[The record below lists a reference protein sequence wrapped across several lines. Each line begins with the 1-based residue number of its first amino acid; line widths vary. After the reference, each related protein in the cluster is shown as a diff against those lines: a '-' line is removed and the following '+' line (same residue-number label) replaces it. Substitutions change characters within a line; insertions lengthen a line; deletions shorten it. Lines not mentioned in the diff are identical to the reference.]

1 MPRLYP
7 RLASIG
13 AALLCLVA
21 CVSAHA
27 KDTAMTQPNSLCFG
41 RFIVDLPEGA
51 EIQDMGQQSE
61 YMYGEIKSVP
71 FDGGIDGFEKK
82 MRQRETELKTV
93 DDNKGR
99 ALKES
104 ISLSPTTRLLVT
116 AEKIFGEYDFSFE
129 AYKLDHN
136 QLF

>member
-21 CVSAHA
+21 FLGAHA

-71 FDGGIDGFEKK
+71 FDGGIGGFEKK
-82 MRQRETELKTV
+82 MRQREAELKAI

-99 ALKES
+99 ALKGS
-104 ISLSPTTRLLVT
+104 ISVSPT
-116 AEKIFGEYDFSFE
+116 AKIVSV
-129 AYKLDHN
+129 APVPS
-136 QLF
+136 

>member
-21 CVSAHA
+21 CLGAHA

-61 YMYGEIKSVP
+61 YMYGRSNPCHSTAASMVSK
-71 FDGGIDGFEKK
+71 EKCVNVK
-82 MRQRETELKTV
+82 P
-93 DDNKGR
+93 N
-99 ALKES
+99 
-104 ISLSPTTRLLVT
+104 
-116 AEKIFGEYDFSFE
+116 
-129 AYKLDHN
+129 
-136 QLF
+136 

>member
-61 YMYGEIKSVP
+61 YMFGEIRSVP
-71 FDGGIDGFEKK
+71 FDGGIDGFERK
-82 MRQRETELKTV
+82 MRQREAELV
-93 DDNKGR
+93 GP
-99 ALKES
+99 E
-104 ISLSPTTRLLVT
+104 IFSLPLPAARL
-116 AEKIFGEYDFSFE
+116 A
-129 AYKLDHN
+129 ARN
-136 QLF
+136 ARC